1 MQSGTV
7 QMIIGTSQFLNWESG
22 TVPIESETSQFVS
35 LKISETIETVPKA
48 TETVLKQDTESLQNW
63 AKLGRYCPKVRR
75 YPVSKKVRFSK
86 KKREESILEN
96 KESILVKHAKKY

>member
-1 MQSGTV
+1 
-7 QMIIGTSQFLNWESG
+7 MIRTSQFQNWESG

-35 LKISETIETVPKA
+35 LKISETNEMVPKA

-75 YPVSKKVRFSK
+75 YPVSKKARFSK
-86 KKREESILEN
+86 QKREESILGN
-96 KESILVKHAKKY
+96 KESILVKHTQKY